1 MHVNKLKNE
10 KISLEELDSAKLS
23 LKNSILSACESV
35 NGKNAVLSQ
44 GLSSYYGITKENQYL
59 DMIDKITVDD
69 IYNAAQKIF
78 AGKPIY
84 SIVATSDT
92 LDYNKEYLENL
103 KNS

>member
-1 MHVNKLKNE
+1 
-10 KISLEELDSAKLS
+10 
-23 LKNSILSACESV
+23 
-35 NGKNAVLSQ
+35 
-44 GLSSYYGITKENQYL
+44 
-59 DMIDKITVDD
+59 MIDKITVDD